1 MTDKTPARELDNEQV
16 RLLKFYGNTPEL
28 REAAKWVLVN
38 RERLEAS
45 ERQLD
50 EELGHTLED

>member
-1 MTDKTPARELDNEQV
+1 MIDKTPSHDLPDETV
-16 RLLKFYGNTPEL
+16 RLLKDYGNTPEL

-38 RERLEAS
+38 RERLAAS

-50 EELGHTLED
+50 EELGVEG